1 MVRTGSQIQDRQLA
15 KTKLTV
21 GFKNIP
27 GPDLRY
33 VEIEVFRD
41 VVRKS
46 DRLLKWR
53 TKHSPL
59 FDSIF
64 NVLNPKDDD

>member
-41 VVRKS
+41 VVLYVRVI
-46 DRLLKWR
+46 DC
-53 TKHSPL
+53 
-59 FDSIF
+59 
-64 NVLNPKDDD
+64 

>member
-1 MVRTGSQIQDRQLA
+1 M
-15 KTKLTV
+15 
-21 GFKNIP
+21 
-27 GPDLRY
+27 RY